1 MDPGG
6 FSSNA
11 FMDLYAITPSMI
23 TATTPLEAEPE
34 RAEKYEPVEVFQSM
48 IEPESARD
56 AENSLPAT
64 QMNGLG
70 FVDNIL
76 EGRPIPQ
83 LETQYEHQ
91 YQDEQQQNVFSWLTV
106 PKSPLSIEC
115 FSPASLDPIISGAL
129 PSANVT
135 LNSLDSL
142 KSVKPRA
149 RRQNIVLHK
158 CTVVG
163 CKRAFPLKSNLKKHR
178 ESVHLKLR
186 PHRCTRCSRTFYER
200 CKLRGHIATV
210 HEGLRNFPCLFP
222 GCSAAFKQNSD
233 RKRHLREV
241 HHGKPRW

>member
-135 LNSLDSL
+135 L
-142 KSVKPRA
+142 
-149 RRQNIVLHK
+149 
-158 CTVVG
+158 
-163 CKRAFPLKSNLKKHR
+163 PLKSNLKKHR